1 MRKTTFTRIAS
12 YLMVL
17 AMVFSLT
24 AAFAVGVSAEG
35 TAQAQWGTDAA
46 NLTNEGTLQEALNA
60 AAGDNSITY
69 IKVMDNI
76 DLGDS
81 NVKATGGTFTL
92 DLNGKTVTA
101 TSYTFYVKNAV
112 DITIT
117 DTSAEQTGKIE
128 STDSGAAAIM
138 TLDTSAINLTI
149 AGGAFVGTT
158 AINTKLSTGGTTAIN
173 LTITG
178 GTLQPTGSG
187 HISWGSTGVL
197 DLSAYGKYLD
207 GVNIF
212 NSTGSTITLPSE
224 KIILPEGFDIYQNDE
239 KVTEMLYGYY
249 YTVNGTYVEP
259 ETTPEET
266 TSEPEET
273 TSEPEETSSEE
284 PAPEDPIPEEPT
296 VEAQWGADTDQPNS
310 GTLQEAL
317 EAAADDSSITYIKVM
332 NDTTL

>member
-81 NVKATGGTFTL
+81 NVKATGGKFTL
-92 DLNGKTVTA
+92 DLNGKTVTSS
-101 TSYTFYVKNAV
+101 SYTFYVKNAV

-128 STDSGAAAIM
+128 STGSGAAAIM
-138 TLDTSAINLTI
+138 TLDNSAINLTI
-149 AGGAFVGTT
+149 AGGTFVGTT
-158 AINTKLSTGGTTAIN
+158 VINTKLSTGGTTAIN

-178 GTLQPTGSG
+178 GTLQPPGRG

-224 KIILPEGFDIYQNDE
+224 KIILPEGFDIYQDDE

-266 TSEPEET
+266 TPEPT
-273 TSEPEETSSEE
+273 T
-284 PAPEDPIPEEPT
+284 PAPVTENAITYDVPDE
-296 VEAQWGADTDQPNS
+296 NS
-310 GTLQEAL
+310 LP
-317 EAAADDSSITYIKVM
+317 AAANDEYIASKGIIALALLAIIAAVAAV
-332 NDTTL
+332 TVVEYLRRR